1 MEQYNDNTFD
11 MRTASLMSRLYSYF
25 DDASME
31 DEREDGQLD
40 PLFKFHSLILIADIY
55 EHVRLFMVNRERIL
69 SEYFSERTIK
79 QCLQN
84 VVKIEELQK
93 RLPQLCE
100 DLEVI
105 ECSMY
110 LGSDLL
116 EVMPGIDEFRILH
129 RNGINALCENN
140 NCKDMEMPS
149 VTKSLLWKARNDSH
163 EEKNYTFG
171 KVFRKAKEDIDE
183 ELADGLS
190 PDPDDRGYNHA
201 RTHNKLSNRVACQ
214 AESIDW
220 IFFPHSKEN
229 KKSKSFD
236 FLDYI
241 ISIQRKADEA
251 TPEDI
256 YAELRKALELL
267 RNVFM
272 TDAEDI
278 YYVRTGDF
286 AKLGDVYSEEVINH
300 FYTELPFKQYYEAK
314 AEFVELLTDQIDV
327 AIGEWRI
334 NRGYIGRELSPEEK
348 EEYLQKRKD
357 AVIENM
363 KSYKELWHLRMYSGG
378 LDADVTPENF
388 ARMFYRRK
396 GVDGYFIELQWELE
410 ELNSIIERNK
420 KPAAKETYKPTQSP
434 QQKAVAV
441 FVDNIIML
449 ANEAYKTW
457 NNKRVIPAVHKP
469 EVLIVIKKEEL
480 IKHMQDKM
488 KNDFDALLDLCYPE
502 TSKSKQKFCQYV
514 VKLQKEEYF
523 GALPNKMLAKI
534 LAPIVKLGEGTV
546 TNYLSR

>member
-1 MEQYNDNTFD
+1 
-11 MRTASLMSRLYSYF
+11 
-25 DDASME
+25 
-31 DEREDGQLD
+31 
-40 PLFKFHSLILIADIY
+40 
-55 EHVRLFMVNRERIL
+55 
-69 SEYFSERTIK
+69 
-79 QCLQN
+79 
-84 VVKIEELQK
+84 
-93 RLPQLCE
+93 
-100 DLEVI
+100 
-105 ECSMY
+105 
-110 LGSDLL
+110 
-116 EVMPGIDEFRILH
+116 
-129 RNGINALCENN
+129 
-140 NCKDMEMPS
+140 
-149 VTKSLLWKARNDSH
+149 
-163 EEKNYTFG
+163 
-171 KVFRKAKEDIDE
+171 
-183 ELADGLS
+183 
-190 PDPDDRGYNHA
+190 
-201 RTHNKLSNRVACQ
+201 
-214 AESIDW
+214 
-220 IFFPHSKEN
+220 
-229 KKSKSFD
+229 
-236 FLDYI
+236 
-241 ISIQRKADEA
+241 
-251 TPEDI
+251 
-256 YAELRKALELL
+256 
-267 RNVFM
+267 M